1 MIRTPGATI
10 AVATMLWTSAAAQN
24 APARPPTDTITIDD
38 AVRLALERNAGLAAE
53 RLNVQMADTA
63 VQTAS
68 LRPNPVFTASIS
80 RPDTPLVDA
89 GVSPDEA
96 IFRGDYVIEGGGK
109 RGRRVEQATL
119 AKSVVD
125 LQLKNTTRQLVLD
138 VERAFVDVQ
147 AAKANVELAQDTLK
161 AFDDIVTVNAERV
174 RAGDLAQ
181 VELARSRLAALDF
194 ANDARAQASKL
205 RVARNHLSLLIGRGP
220 DGSTLETAGD
230 FRRADPAID
239 YDTLLRQ
246 ALDARPDLQALK
258 AEQARSTADL
268 RLQIANGRI
277 DYTVSGEYHRQS
289 SPSISGNAYLFSVSV
304 PVPIYNRNQGEVAR
318 ARVETAQA
326 EARIRALE
334 NDITDDVSSAYADY
348 TLSRDTLAAIEGR
361 MLADARA
368 VRATT
373 DYSYRRGD
381 ASLIELLD
389 AQRAFDDT
397 MRSYTDARAQF
408 ARSAFALDALTSQGT
423 QPGGIRQ

>member
-1 MIRTPGATI
+1 MIRTPGATM
-10 AVATMLWTSAAAQN
+10 AVATILCASVAAQD
-24 APARPPTDTITIDD
+24 APMRPPTDTITIDD
-38 AVRLALERNAGLAAE
+38 AVRLALERNAGLTAE
-53 RLNVQMADTA
+53 RMNVQVADTA

-80 RPDTPLVDA
+80 RPDTAIVDA

-109 RGRRVEQATL
+109 RDRRVEQATL

-147 AAKANVELAQDTLK
+147 AAKSNVELAQDALK
-161 AFDDIVTVNAERV
+161 AFNDIVTVNAARV

-181 VELARSRLAALDF
+181 VELSRSRLAALEF
-194 ANDARAQASKL
+194 ENEVREQESKL

-220 DGSTLETAGD
+220 EGSTLETAGE
-230 FRRADPAID
+230 FRRADPTVD
-239 YDTLLRQ
+239 YPTLLRQ
-246 ALDARPDLQALK
+246 SLAARPDLQALK
-258 AEQARSTADL
+258 ADQARSTADL

-289 SPSISGNAYLFSVSV
+289 SPSISGNAYLFAVSV

-318 ARVETAQA
+318 ARVQTAQA

-334 NDITDDVSSAYADY
+334 NDITDEVSSTYADY
-348 TLSRDTLAAIEGR
+348 ALSRDTLATIEGR
-361 MLADARA
+361 MLDDARA

-373 DYSYRRGD
+373 DYSYRRGE

-408 ARSAFALDALTSQGT
+408 ARSAFALDALINGAN
-423 QPGGIRQ
+423 QPGGIK

>member
-10 AVATMLWTSAAAQN
+10 AVATILWASVTAQD
-24 APARPPTDTITIDD
+24 APMRPPIDTITIDD

-53 RLNVQMADTA
+53 RMNIQVADTA

-80 RPDTPLVDA
+80 RPDTAIVDA

-109 RGRRVEQATL
+109 RDRRVEQATL

-147 AAKANVELAQDTLK
+147 AAKSNVELAQDALK
-161 AFDDIVTVNAERV
+161 AFNDIVTVNAARV

-181 VELARSRLAALDF
+181 VELSRSRLAALEF
-194 ANDARAQASKL
+194 ENEVREQESKL

-220 DGSTLETAGD
+220 EGSTLETAGE
-230 FRRADPAID
+230 FRRADPTVD
-239 YDTLLRQ
+239 YPTLLRQ
-246 ALDARPDLQALK
+246 SLAARPDLQALK
-258 AEQARSTADL
+258 ADQARSTADL

-289 SPSISGNAYLFSVSV
+289 SPSISGNAYLFAVSV

-318 ARVETAQA
+318 ARVQTAQA

-334 NDITDDVSSAYADY
+334 NDITDEVSSTYADY
-348 TLSRDTLAAIEGR
+348 ALARDTLATIEGR
-361 MLADARA
+361 MLDDARA

-373 DYSYRRGD
+373 DYSYRRGE

-408 ARSAFALDALTSQGT
+408 ARSAFALDALINGAN
-423 QPGGIRQ
+423 QPGGIK